1 MSPEGIKRVTTRLA
15 MLLLIAGVAAC
26 ARIDHNPNVV
36 QGEPVP
42 VIVAPPVVADRLAPG
57 HIRVESGNSLY
68 VIARENGVALRSLID
83 ANGLKA
89 PYVIFPGQVLK
100 LPGKRIHVVLQDESI
115 YAISQRFG
123 IDMGELVRINKI
135 PPPYRIEK
143 GQRLRLPE
151 RQGAQQATKSATQ
164 GAHRPEGGDR
174 AIRPVTGPAR
184 LPPPDRQIAERPA
197 APRGSKPA
205 PKRLREPAK
214 RSSGKF
220 LWPVRGRLLIG
231 FGPREGGFHND
242 GINIAAPAGT
252 PVRAAGNGVVVYA
265 GNQLQGFGNML
276 LIKHSGGWMTA
287 YAHNSRLMVSRGDA
301 VRRGQKIAQVG
312 RSGNVIRPQLH
323 FELRRG
329 NRAVDPRR
337 YLVRYAML
345 GLGTLIAATGP

>member
-1 MSPEGIKRVTTRLA
+1 
-15 MLLLIAGVAAC
+15 
-26 ARIDHNPNVV
+26 
-36 QGEPVP
+36 
-42 VIVAPPVVADRLAPG
+42 
-57 HIRVESGNSLY
+57 
-68 VIARENGVALRSLID
+68 
-83 ANGLKA
+83 
-89 PYVIFPGQVLK
+89 
-100 LPGKRIHVVLQDESI
+100 
-115 YAISQRFG
+115 
-123 IDMGELVRINKI
+123 
-135 PPPYRIEK
+135 
-143 GQRLRLPE
+143 
-151 RQGAQQATKSATQ
+151 
-164 GAHRPEGGDR
+164 
-174 AIRPVTGPAR
+174 
-184 LPPPDRQIAERPA
+184 
-197 APRGSKPA
+197 
-205 PKRLREPAK
+205 
-214 RSSGKF
+214 
-220 LWPVRGRLLIG
+220 LLIG

>member
-1 MSPEGIKRVTTRLA
+1 MSPEGIKRATTRLA

-100 LPGKRIHVVLQDESI
+100 LPGKRIHVVQQDESI

-123 IDMGELVRINKI
+123 VDMGELVRINKI

-143 GQRLRLPE
+143 GQRLRLPK
-151 RQGAQQATKSATQ
+151 RQGSQQAAKSTTQ
-164 GAHRPEGGDR
+164 RGRRPQGVNR
-174 AIRPVTGPAR
+174 PIRPVAGPAR
-184 LPPPDRQIAERPA
+184 LPTPDRRVAERPPV
-197 APRGSKPA
+197 PRVSKPA
-205 PKRLREPAK
+205 PRPLREPVK
-214 RSSGKF
+214 RSSSKF
-220 LWPVRGRLLIG
+220 LWPVRGRLLVG
-231 FGPREGGFHND
+231 FGPRKGGFHND

-252 PVRAAGNGVVVYA
+252 PVRAAENGVIVYA
-265 GNQLQGFGNML
+265 GNQLQGFGNMV
-276 LIKHSGGWMTA
+276 LIKHSDGWMTA
-287 YAHNSRLMVSRGDA
+287 YAHNSRLMVNRGDA
-301 VRRGQKIAQVG
+301 VRRGQMISRVG
-312 RSGNVIRPQLH
+312 RSGNVSQSQLH

-329 NRAVDPRR
+329 NQAVDPRR
-337 YLVRYAML
+337 YLVRYAL
-345 GLGTLIAATGP
+345 LRLGTLIAAAGY